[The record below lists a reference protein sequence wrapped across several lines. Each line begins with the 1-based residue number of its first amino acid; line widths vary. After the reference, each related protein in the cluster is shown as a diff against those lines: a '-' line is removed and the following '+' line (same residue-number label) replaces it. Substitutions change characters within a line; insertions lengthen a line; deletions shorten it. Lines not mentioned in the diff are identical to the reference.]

1 MIFPAQGEYD
11 HTMVSN
17 RTATMNCTV
26 TQWKRLPFT
35 KNFNIDDDNINSDK
49 HVENKERERERLETE
64 PEKIEHCN
72 EIVIFREQGQQFLPF
87 SVCQSEL
94 CKRPHF
100 LKWPQ
105 FKKSS

>member
-1 MIFPAQGEYD
+1 M
-11 HTMVSN
+11 
-17 RTATMNCTV
+17 
-26 TQWKRLPFT
+26 KRLFVT
-35 KNFNIDDDNINSDK
+35 KNRNIDDDNINSDK
-49 HVENKERERERLETE
+49 HVENKERERLETE

>member
-1 MIFPAQGEYD
+1 MY
-11 HTMVSN
+11 
-17 RTATMNCTV
+17 CTV

-49 HVENKERERERLETE
+49 HVENKERERERERLETE

>member
-1 MIFPAQGEYD
+1 MIFLAQGEYD